1 MELSVG
7 FERDNAAI
15 LELLRMCRF
24 DPEAVSTYDVFAGGL
39 IWADEIP
46 DLPRLVWFRVSLH
59 LRDVIAY
66 RASLSLGEPRIELEN
81 EWNQLKREVPDW
93 PGFREDRIL
102 GRARRLLMVHKYEEA
117 ECFRELEEIC
127 QDADSQIILGES

>member
-46 DLPRLVWFRVSLH
+46 DLPRQVWRRVSLH
-59 LRDVIAY
+59 LQDDIAY

-81 EWNQLKREVPDW
+81 EWNQLKSEVPHW

-102 GRARRLLMVHKYEEA
+102 RRARRLLMGHKYEEA
-117 ECFRELEEIC
+117 ECFRELEEI
-127 QDADSQIILGES
+127 